1 MGVLS
6 GALCL
11 VGVFGMSCATALPFT
26 STRCVGCL
34 ETAGQSQYLTWSIA
48 EGLDFRIFL
57 VILIILGAA
66 VIGYLAGLHR
76 HVTGTASLFASVG
89 AAGAAFFEGSAG
101 GSRVL
106 PASYEAT
113 HPPLSLD
120 VGFYVFI
127 VGAVVAVVASLIML
141 ATSIR
146 SSDAATDAPLQPLA
160 L

>member
-1 MGVLS
+1 
-6 GALCL
+6 
-11 VGVFGMSCATALPFT
+11 
-26 STRCVGCL
+26 
-34 ETAGQSQYLTWSIA
+34 
-48 EGLDFRIFL
+48 LDFRIFL

-89 AAGAAFFEGSAG
+89 AAGSAG